1 MSVELWHVA
10 SPRKALN
17 VLDTGYIPL
26 AHREQTPQDGVFAYD
41 KETAEYVSK
50 HGDPKDV
57 WIIFEVPEVDV
68 WVGDID
74 LEGTPE
80 YQGSYVP
87 YVKYK
92 YAPRRY
98 NEAEMMVPY
107 PVKAKGY
114 YDRRTFIPLSREEI
128 EARV

>member
-1 MSVELWHVA
+1 MA
-10 SPRKALN
+10 SPRKALK
-17 VLDTGYIPL
+17 VFGTGFIPL
-26 AHREQTPQDGVFAYD
+26 AHREQPPQDMVFAYD

-50 HGDPKDV
+50 YGDPKDV
-57 WIIFEVPEVDV
+57 WITFEVPEVDV

-92 YAPRRY
+92 HAPRRY
-98 NEAEMMVPY
+98 AEAEMMVPY
-107 PVKAKGY
+107 LVKAKGY
-114 YDRRTFIPLSREEI
+114 YDRRTLTPLSREEI